1 MAAADGT
8 KIDAIMV
15 SDTDNVATCLHDI
28 AAGMD
33 ATVMLGKEFLTIHA
47 GQDVPRGHKLA
58 VKAIADGDTILK
70 YGEVIGKAS
79 ADIAKGAH
87 VHVHNVVD

>member
-1 MAAADGT
+1 MAAPDGT

-15 SDTDNVATCLHDI
+15 SDTDNVATCLDDI
-28 AAGMD
+28 AAGGD
-33 ATVMLGKEFLTIHA
+33 ATIMLGKEFLKVRAEH
-47 GQDVPRGHKLA
+47 DVPRGHKLA
-58 VKAIADGDTILK
+58 VMAIAKGDAIVK